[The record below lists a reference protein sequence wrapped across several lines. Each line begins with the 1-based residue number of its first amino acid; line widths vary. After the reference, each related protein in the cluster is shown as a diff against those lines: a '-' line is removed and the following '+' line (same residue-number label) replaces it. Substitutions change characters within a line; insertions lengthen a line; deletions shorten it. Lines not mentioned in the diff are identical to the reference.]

1 MGACGPCGCSL
12 ASGDFCLTSASF
24 RFLELGWFAVGSE
37 GGYKVVVL
45 GLAGAMLVLDDDPF
59 V

>member
-1 MGACGPCGCSL
+1 MGACGPCGWSL

-24 RFLELGWFAVGSE
+24 RFLELGWFAVGSV
-37 GGYKVVVL
+37 GGCEVVVF
-45 GLAGAMLVLDDDPF
+45 GFAGAVMVLVGAPL